1 MRFDIPMLIY
11 GIHRV
16 RRDAYEDADDLSW
29 LQHSIDDYMEPSVK
43 NCVGDSI
50 EEVAKTLK
58 GLVET
63 LDGMYLK
70 LIELQTSEGDK
81 TE

>member
-1 MRFDIPMLIY
+1 MNFDIPMIIY
-11 GIHRV
+11 GVCRV
-16 RRDAYEDADDLSW
+16 RRDVYEDADDLSW
-29 LQHSIDDYMEPSVK
+29 LQRSIDDYMDPSVRK
-43 NCVGDSI
+43 CMGDSI

-58 GLVET
+58 GVVET

-70 LIELQTSEGDK
+70 LIKLQTSEGE